1 MVVNARIEQ
10 ILLIENRRDADIVMS
25 TGPNNG
31 FPVNV
36 TACYTI
42 EGFQVGSKGGYA
54 TISVNLYNGTPKL
67 LTDVDEVIKENQAKI
82 NNLVVIQRQKNE
94 DIQNC
99 KNSKSNLLSQKQN
112 MKVNAYI

>member
-1 MVVNARIEQ
+1 
-10 ILLIENRRDADIVMS
+10 MS